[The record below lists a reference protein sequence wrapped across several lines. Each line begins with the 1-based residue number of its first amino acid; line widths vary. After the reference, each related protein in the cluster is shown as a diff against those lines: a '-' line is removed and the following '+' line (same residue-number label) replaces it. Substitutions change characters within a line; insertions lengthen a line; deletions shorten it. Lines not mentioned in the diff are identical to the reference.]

1 MDSLPLSLH
10 NCSDTNPNS
19 SSSPSH
25 NSLLLGPANGF
36 APSGDN
42 LRINLRLELHHHA
55 SNDDRNP
62 LTADTNLR
70 HSQASEFS
78 AQSLQQGIKLDSSI
92 LEMDRG
98 ICCPICKDELFLDLE
113 FKVLPCKHKFHANC
127 ISRWLKIKNSC
138 PICRFQMPIKVD
150 AGEFDRLGSVES
162 EEFDDEEEEEED
174 DYEFPGAWHPPIRRV
189 PRSYNL
195 SAMFPVLF

>member
-19 SSSPSH
+19 SPSR
-25 NSLLLGPANGF
+25 NSNSIFLAPASGF

-42 LRINLRLELHHHA
+42 FRINLRLQLHHHS
-55 SNDDRNP
+55 SNDDRNS

-78 AQSLQQGIKLDSSI
+78 AQSSQQRIKVDSSI
-92 LEMDRG
+92 LEKDPA

-113 FKVLPCKHKFHANC
+113 LKVLPCKHKFHVNC

-138 PICRFQMPIKVD
+138 PICRFQMPIKAD
-150 AGEFDRLGSVES
+150 SGAFDRPRSVES
-162 EEFDDEEEEEED
+162 EEFLEDYDDDED
-174 DYEFPGAWHPPIRRV
+174 DEFQGAWHPPIRRV

-195 SAMFPVLF
+195 SEMFSVRF